1 MTSKFGDVRGVGLK
15 IRTIRSP
22 VMANVDHYI
31 KQEDALASKDF
42 LFLGLSISF
51 SVSLFAR
58 PFEREG
64 ERRINRTKN

>member
-42 LFLGLSISF
+42 LFLCLSVRL
-51 SVSLFAR
+51 SVCSSVRL
-58 PFEREG
+58 REIG
-64 ERRINRTKN
+64 EGGGG